1 MADEGDAENIQ
12 VIVRVRPLNDQE
24 RQRGDH
30 ECIHVADDGQTVRFV
45 AAPSVRASG
54 AVAAPPTVKALC
66 FDAALVGSSQPDVF
80 ETTQTVQLLRDALDG
95 YSITVFAYG
104 QTGSGKTYTMTG
116 PEAVADAAV
125 DGAAPHP
132 ASGLIPRGVGA
143 LFELIASEQASGQ
156 LPGGCAV
163 RASYLELY
171 NEQFND
177 LLNPD
182 STNLQLRNSPQS
194 GTFVENL
201 LQVDCE
207 GVQDAMMV
215 FAEGTRNRKVG
226 SHNLNKDSSR
236 SHCMMTLYLDR
247 RDGAAPGGQITFVDL
262 AGSER
267 LLESQS
273 HGHAAKETGHIN
285 KSLFALGNVISAL
298 ADARKRGGHIPYR
311 DSKLTRLLMDSL
323 GGSGRTLMLA
333 CCSPSSHHLDETT
346 NTLTFASRAKNIAN
360 RPVQP
365 DSGVNMLQ
373 QMQSTIRAL
382 QEENASL
389 RRSLASGPPPPPQ
402 PSPPQQQPSP
412 PTQPS
417 QQPPPTSGS
426 GAAVLNVDSAG
437 NVVAPPAAAA
447 PAPARPKIGI
457 SALRGSED
465 GEAEGLRKE
474 VASLRDD
481 NESLKH
487 ENDKLRASHAQV
499 LKENAMLAQKL
510 ERLEVLFADG
520 PR

>member
-1 MADEGDAENIQ
+1 MAEADNENIQ
-12 VIVRVRPLNDQE
+12 VIVRVRPLNEQE

-30 ECIHVADDGQTVRFV
+30 ECIHIADDGQTVRFV

-54 AVAAPPTVKALC
+54 AVTAPPAVRALV

-80 ETTQTVQLLRDALDG
+80 ENLQTVQLLQDALAG
-95 YSITVFAYG
+95 FSITIFAYG

-116 PEAVADAAV
+116 PEAAVDADADNAV
-125 DGAAPHP
+125 APHP
-132 ASGLIPRGVGA
+132 AQGLIPRGVGA
-143 LFELIASEQASGQ
+143 LFELIAAEQASGQ

-207 GVQDAMMV
+207 GVADAMMV

-236 SHCMMTLYLDR
+236 SHCMMTLHLER
-247 RDGAAPGGQITFVDL
+247 RDGAPPGKITFVDL

-273 HGHAAKETGHIN
+273 AGHAAKETGHIN
-285 KSLFALGNVISAL
+285 KSLFALGKVISAL
-298 ADARKRGGHIPYR
+298 ADSRKRAGHIPYR
-311 DSKLTRLLMDSL
+311 DSKLTHLLMDSL
-323 GGSGRTLMLA
+323 GGTGRTLMLA

-346 NTLTFASRAKNIAN
+346 NTLSFASRAKNIAN

-373 QMQSTIRAL
+373 QMQATIRAL
-382 QEENASL
+382 QEENRSL
-389 RRSLASGPPPPPQ
+389 RQNLTVGPPPPP
-402 PSPPQQQPSP
+402 SQQPSP
-412 PTQPS
+412 PTQ
-417 QQPPPTSGS
+417 QQQQQQKPAAASGS
-426 GAAVLNVDSAG
+426 DAAAVFSVDETG
-437 NVVAPPAAAA
+437 HVAASAAAA
-447 PAPARPKIGI
+447 PARPKVGI
-457 SALRGSED
+457 SALRG
-465 GEAEGLRKE
+465 AEGGEVETLRKE
-474 VASLRDD
+474 VGGLR
-481 NESLKH
+481 H
-487 ENDKLRASHAQV
+487 ENAELKASHAQV
-499 LKENAMLAQKL
+499 LKENAMLAAKL